1 MAELFGMSFW
11 SDEGFLT
18 HSFHTVVIDRSG
30 RLAANVQ
37 GNQFAATQLGDLVQ
51 TVLRQ
56 DPASVSATGSN
67 SRSN

>member
-1 MAELFGMSFW
+1 
-11 SDEGFLT
+11 
-18 HSFHTVVIDRSG
+18 VIDRSG